1 MLGFFFYVHCISVV
15 LGGGMAISSYLVII
29 YLGMK
34 LSGSFCTNSS
44 EPANDSTVLEIISTV
59 MPR

>member
-1 MLGFFFYVHCISVV
+1 MFVV

-34 LSGSFCTNSS
+34 LSGSFCTNGS